1 MAVHSGIIFR
11 KEPTTISNTEM
22 GFLCILYERSRFQL
36 LETGALFVVLKNTNQ
51 FGWDIFVFLAEKQLC
66 AQKTLASVVALL

>member
-1 MAVHSGIIFR
+1 MAVRPGVISR

-51 FGWDIFVFLAEKQLC
+51 FGWDIFVFLAAKQLC